1 MCTVFAHLMLSCV
14 DMVKALV
21 FDLYSS
27 LFKLYSSII
36 YSSMLKT
43 VFERTKVLSSVELY
57 TLKCIQG
64 FLSVGA
70 LIIWRSVNWFMMA
83 TWWLAPLWFWFLLQA
98 ISKYA
103 SNDFCLC
110 KSVSIMTASINIL

>member
-1 MCTVFAHLMLSCV
+1 MCTVFAHLMLSFV

-27 LFKLYSSII
+27 LFKLYSSIM
-36 YSSMLKT
+36 YSSMLKA

-70 LIIWRSVNWFMMA
+70 LIISRSVNWFMMA
-83 TWWLAPLWFWFLLQA
+83 T
-98 ISKYA
+98 
-103 SNDFCLC
+103 
-110 KSVSIMTASINIL
+110 